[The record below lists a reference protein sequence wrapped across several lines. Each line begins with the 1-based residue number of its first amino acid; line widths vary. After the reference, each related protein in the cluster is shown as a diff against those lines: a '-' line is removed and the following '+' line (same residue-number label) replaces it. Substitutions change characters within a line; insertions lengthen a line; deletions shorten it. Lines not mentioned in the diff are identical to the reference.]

1 MNAFVTQV
9 WRDVVRAE
17 NPEPED
23 SGFGRIWPEKVLAKC
38 VVRMPFWSRKFDE
51 SGSEIIVASAYV
63 GEVGKAASLL
73 KKDQRNDGLFKKGG
87 SRGRKGS
94 PPMIG
99 SEGKEGLGVFFF
111 ENESTNSP
119 IQRSE

>member
-1 MNAFVTQV
+1 LNAFVTQV

-63 GEVGKAASLL
+63 GEVGKAAS
-73 KKDQRNDGLFKKGG
+73 RGTMAC
-87 SRGRKGS
+87 SRKVGRG
-94 PPMIG
+94 
-99 SEGKEGLGVFFF
+99 EGKAL
-111 ENESTNSP
+111 P
-119 IQRSE
+119 Q